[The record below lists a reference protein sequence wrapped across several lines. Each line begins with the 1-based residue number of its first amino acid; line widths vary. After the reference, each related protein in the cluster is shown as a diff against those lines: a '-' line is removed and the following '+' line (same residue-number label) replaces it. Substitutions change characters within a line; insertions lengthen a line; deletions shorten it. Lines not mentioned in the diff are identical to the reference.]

1 MKSFF
6 KIFFATI
13 LALIVFSVLSFF
25 IFIGIIGFAVSALD
39 SKSNKIMHKNG
50 VLVIDL
56 SKNFQ
61 ENPKENPFKNL
72 FEKNQHEQPSLQ
84 ELVELIQLAK
94 TDSLIAGIYIK
105 AAENGNGRA
114 VSEEIRKALKS
125 FALSKKPII
134 SYGEII
140 SERSYY
146 IANISNKIYSN
157 PFGGLEWN
165 GYATEYMFLK
175 GLLDKLEIEPQIF
188 YAGKYKSAT
197 EPLRFT
203 QMSKENKL
211 QTTILLNNIY
221 NQLISTTSIT
231 RKIDSKTLVMLANTG
246 KIQTAKNAL
255 DAHLIDGIVY
265 EDQVKDS
272 IKKMMHIAN
281 NDKINFVNINE
292 YKEHIGN
299 PYKYNKSK
307 IAVLLAEGEIVDGKG
322 EKSQIGSERFISLI
336 NDLIDNNDIKGVVLR
351 INSPG
356 GSALAS
362 ENILHAIENLKK
374 NVPVFVSMGDV
385 AASGGYYIAC
395 TGDSIFANKN
405 TITGSI
411 GVFGIIPNLSKF
423 FKNKLGISFDGVST
437 GPFAQISTT
446 KPLSTIEKGFI
457 QNSVDSV
464 YSRFK
469 NRVALGRKK
478 EMSYIEEIAQ
488 GRVWVGEDALK
499 IGLIDKIGTLSDA
512 IEALKRYTKY
522 SNAQVVFY
530 PAKSSVFDDFIDE
543 IKDGTKTYLLKQEMG
558 VESYSIL
565 QEYKKISTIVNKPQM
580 LLPFNFLDK

>member
-1 MKSFF
+1 
-6 KIFFATI
+6 
-13 LALIVFSVLSFF
+13 
-25 IFIGIIGFAVSALD
+25 GFAVSNLD
-39 SKSNKIMHKNG
+39 SKSNKTMHKNG

-61 ENPKENPFKNL
+61 ENPTENPLKNL
-72 FEKNQHEQPSLQ
+72 FDKKQHEQPSLQ
-84 ELVELIQLAK
+84 ELIELIHIAK

-105 AAENGNGRA
+105 AADNSNGRA
-114 VSEEIRKALKS
+114 VSEEIRNALSKFS
-125 FALSKKPII
+125 QSKKPII
-134 SYGEII
+134 SFGEVI
-140 SERSYY
+140 SEKSYY
-146 IANISNKIYSN
+146 IANISNKIYTN

-165 GYATEYMFLK
+165 GYAVEMMFLK

-188 YAGKYKSAT
+188 YAGKFKSAT

-203 QMSKENKL
+203 QMSKESKL
-211 QTTILLNNIY
+211 QTSVLLNNMY
-221 NQLISTTSIT
+221 NQLISTTSST
-231 RKIDSKTLVMLANTG
+231 RKIDPTTLLMLANTG

-255 DAHLIDGIVY
+255 DAHLVDGIVY

-272 IKKMMHIAN
+272 IKKMMHIPY
-281 NDKINFVNINE
+281 NDKINFVEISD
-292 YKEHIGN
+292 YKEYIGN
-299 PYKYNKSK
+299 PYSYNKSK
-307 IAVLLAEGEIVDGKG
+307 IAVILASGEIVDGKG
-322 EKSQIGSERFISLI
+322 DKSQIGSEKFVSLI
-336 NDLIDNNDIKGVVLR
+336 NDLIDNNNIKGVVLR

-374 NVPVFVSMGDV
+374 NVPVFISMGDV

-446 KPLSTIEKGFI
+446 KPLSNLEKRFI

-464 YSRFK
+464 YNQFK
-469 NRVALGRKK
+469 FRVATGRKK
-478 EMSYIEEIAQ
+478 EMSKIEEIAQ
-488 GRVWVGEDALK
+488 GRVWIGEDALK

-512 IEALKRYTKY
+512 IEAMKKFTKY

-530 PAKSSVFDDFIDE
+530 PEKSSIFDDLIDE

-558 VESYSIL
+558 LESYSIL
-565 QEYKKISTIVNKPQM
+565 QQYKKISTIANKPQM
-580 LLPFNFLDK
+580 MLPFNFNNK